1 MKPNYIEETIA
12 INGIKEYMI
21 HYQGEKD
28 APVVLFL
35 HGGPGSSESVFAY
48 YIESGWSGNY
58 TSVYYDQR
66 GSGKTY
72 YQNKNAIPTM
82 DNLKEDLLQT
92 VLYVKEKYQTEKI
105 VILGHSF
112 GTVLG
117 SMFAIEHPE
126 HVLCYIGV
134 GQVIDI
140 IENEKVCYSKLA
152 GAIDGAENEKDKE
165 KLSAIGVYPP
175 KSDDQNLLK
184 KMNALRKMQGK
195 YNLGMKID
203 WHLIKLILKSPVV
216 GWSEISGQING
227 MKVNDGVFRELWDY
241 SLYAYNRQYAVPVYY
256 ILGEND
262 NETPTEIAVKYFET
276 IIAPEK
282 QLYLIKNAGHM
293 TMLDNLK
300 DYQIALN
307 DVLERNS

>member
-12 INGIKEYMI
+12 INGIEEYMI
-21 HYQGEKD
+21 HYQGAKD
-28 APVVLFL
+28 NPVILFL

-48 YIESGWSGNY
+48 YIESGWTANHS
-58 TSVYYDQR
+58 SVYYDQR

-92 VLYVKEKYQTEKI
+92 VLYVKKKYQTEKI
-105 VILGHSF
+105 IILGHSF

-117 SMFAIEHPE
+117 SMFAKEHPE

-140 IENEKVCYSKLA
+140 IENEEVCYSKLA
-152 GAIDGAENEKDKE
+152 GTIDSAENEKDKE

-175 KSDDQNLLK
+175 KSDDDNLLK
-184 KMNALRKMQGK
+184 KMNMLRKMQGK
-195 YNLGMKID
+195 YNLGIKID
-203 WHLIKLILKSPVV
+203 WNLVKLILKSPVI
-216 GWSEISGQING
+216 GWPEILGQIKG

-241 SLYAYNRQYAVPVYY
+241 SLYAYNSEYAMPVYY

-262 NETPTEIAVKYFET
+262 NETPTEIAEKYFKT

-282 QLYLIKNAGHM
+282 KIYLIKNAGHM
-293 TMLDNLK
+293 TMLDNLT
-300 DYQIALN
+300 DYQIALK
-307 DVLERNS
+307 DILERNS